1 MSKNPKADVL
11 AYMTRENRPFSVND
25 VVTALQKAHGKTAL
39 SKAIDELVLE
49 DALVEK
55 VYGKQKVFVVSQ
67 VQSGYD
73 KLPSLDDSELKAMD
87 SEIASLSSKVQHLND
102 KIKLAE
108 SELKSVESSLSL
120 EEALK
125 MNADIEIQIAE
136 LKRKIGECGS
146 EKPVSVEEFKTVETK
161 QKSAVDEWRRRKR
174 MAMEIVD
181 AIAENYPKSRV
192 QLMED
197 MGIETDENRGISI
210 ADFTST

>member
-1 MSKNPKADVL
+1 MTSKNSKADVL

-55 VYGKQKVFVVSQ
+55 VYGKQKVFVVPQ
-67 VQSGYD
+67 D

-87 SEIASLSSKVQHLND
+87 CEITSLSSKVQHLND

-125 MNADIEIQIAE
+125 MNADIETQITE
-136 LKRKIGECGS
+136 FRRKIGECGS
-146 EKPVSVEEFKTVETK
+146 EQPVSVEEFKTVETK
-161 QKSAVDEWRRRKR
+161 QKSAVAEWRKRKR

-181 AIAENYPKSRV
+181 AIAESYPKSRF
-192 QLMED
+192 QLMVRYSL
-197 MGIETDENRGISI
+197 IK
-210 ADFTST
+210 FK

>member
-67 VQSGYD
+67 D